1 MAAKGT
7 MAVVATLFTV
17 VALAAAPAAAAAAT
31 ASCDAAGPANACLA
45 PSGRSSSSSR
55 SAVAEEGPRS
65 GGALLQAG
73 RKVASASEEEVAAW
87 VRRTGR
93 EPSFEDIEA
102 IHEARERYAA
112 LQKEVRE
119 LRAMTAERADQ
130 VETPRKRL
138 GGATHHGKPQSAHH
152 GKARS
157 AAARRHQ
164 GSGKMNAT
172 HQRYSALEQE
182 SRELRAKL
190 GGGKAGEIEFERD
203 ERGAQSLEALRRR
216 LKLAEQ
222 REKALLAEKHR
233 FQEARASRD
242 TGEST
247 EEDDDEAWLHEQ
259 VDQQGVS
266 IEDSEKEEAQDAE
279 AEGEEEAQE
288 DGAAVDASDDA
299 KASRARSAQASTPQK
314 PGKNRLK
321 RLFRLERKVAKL
333 RKRMAAMQGE
343 VEGTGEGTSSE
354 SHKSSLGFES
364 QDREDS
370 PERALNSVEAD
381 VASLQNVLSALE
393 SRDD

>member
-1 MAAKGT
+1 M
-7 MAVVATLFTV
+7 
-17 VALAAAPAAAAAAT
+17 
-31 ASCDAAGPANACLA
+31 
-45 PSGRSSSSSR
+45 
-55 SAVAEEGPRS
+55 
-65 GGALLQAG
+65 LLQAG
-73 RKVASASEEEVAAW
+73 RKVAAASEEEVAAW

-119 LRAMTAERADQ
+119 LRAMTAERTDQ
-130 VETPRKRL
+130 VETLRNRM
-138 GGATHHGKPQSAHH
+138 GGATHHGKPQSVHH
-152 GKARS
+152 GKAHS
-157 AAARRHQ
+157 AATRRHQ
-164 GSGKMNAT
+164 GSGKMNVT
-172 HQRYSALEQE
+172 RQRYSALEQE
-182 SRELRAKL
+182 SGELRAKL
-190 GGGKAGEIEFERD
+190 ARGKAGEIDFERD
-203 ERGAQSLEALRRR
+203 ERGAQSLKALRRR

-242 TGEST
+242 SGEST
-247 EEDDDEAWLHEQ
+247 EKEDDEAWLHEQ

-266 IEDSEKEEAQDAE
+266 TEDSEKEEDQDAE
-279 AEGEEEAQE
+279 AEGEEEAQDE
-288 DGAAVDASDDA
+288 AAVDANDNA
-299 KASRARSAQASTPQK
+299 KASRARSAQASAPQK

-343 VEGTGEGTSSE
+343 VGGTGEGTSSE

-364 QDREDS
+364 AWHAGDREDS

-381 VASLQNVLSALE
+381 VASLQSVLSALE
-393 SRDD
+393 SRD